1 MPAGKARAQTI
12 PSKIASGIDP
22 FTMRQKRQNVRR
34 QELSQED
41 HAGGETQGHEAGA
54 DAKFIVG

>member
-1 MPAGKARAQTI
+1 
-12 PSKIASGIDP
+12 
-22 FTMRQKRQNVRR
+22 MRQKRQHVRR

-41 HAGGETQGHEAGA
+41 HAGGEAQGHESGA